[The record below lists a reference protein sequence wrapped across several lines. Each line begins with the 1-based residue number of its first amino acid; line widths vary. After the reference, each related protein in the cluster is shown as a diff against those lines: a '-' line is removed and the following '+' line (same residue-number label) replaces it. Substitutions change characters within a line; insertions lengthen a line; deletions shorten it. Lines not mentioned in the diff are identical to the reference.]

1 MKTTASRTGLW
12 AHLVGPLILGL
23 PALKVKQRNA
33 LLLGKGFDL
42 GDKLARD
49 LPQQGGRGNGVAAM
63 HREETD
69 QPGTVL
75 QLGHVAVEVQAIDGF
90 ELERDMAFEQVTH
103 IQRRTHAHKL
113 PLVALRSKTSLYRY
127 RSSQPWAGGR
137 NPFGI
142 DCRRE
147 PTCH

>member
-1 MKTTASRTGLW
+1 M
-12 AHLVGPLILGL
+12 
-23 PALKVKQRNA
+23 KQRNA

-113 PLVALRSKTSLYRY
+113 PLVGLRSKTSWYRY
-127 RSSQPWAGGR
+127 SSKGGEGQRSSTGASVGTR
-137 NPFGI
+137 APFSCPFTI
-142 DCRRE
+142 
-147 PTCH
+147 HHS